1 MKLRLLVAFVI
12 LAVLVVGDTLVAVWA
27 ISMAR
32 MELPDGLVPLG
43 IAIVATVALGLGG
56 IVITVGQ
63 TLLSAWISSSLP
75 RREEVF

>member
-1 MKLRLLVAFVI
+1 MKLRLFVAFVI
-12 LAVLVVGDTLVAVWA
+12 LTVLVVGDTLVAVWA

>member
-1 MKLRLLVAFVI
+1 MKLRLVVAFVI
-12 LAVLVVGDTLVAVWA
+12 LTVLVVGDTLVAVWA

>member
-1 MKLRLLVAFVI
+1 MKLRLVVAFLI
-12 LAVLVVGDTLVAVWA
+12 LTVLVVADTLLAVWA
-27 ISMAR
+27 INAAR

-56 IVITVGQ
+56 VVITVGQ

-75 RREEVF
+75 RHKEVF